1 MPEND
6 SIILAKVEQQ
16 LADSVKN
23 QAQIIEDLRTIFDRI
38 EKESKIISATRSDIK
53 SHLESSIVRK
63 EDLNNRFK
71 YIEEKLSELKQ
82 TLKDISSDNK
92 VKEVEKKFD
101 SFKTEIGE
109 FKTEILTSLRVTKWI
124 FGSIIT
130 IGTFIV
136 VVINIIKFVKGI

>member
-130 IGTFIV
+130 LGTFIV